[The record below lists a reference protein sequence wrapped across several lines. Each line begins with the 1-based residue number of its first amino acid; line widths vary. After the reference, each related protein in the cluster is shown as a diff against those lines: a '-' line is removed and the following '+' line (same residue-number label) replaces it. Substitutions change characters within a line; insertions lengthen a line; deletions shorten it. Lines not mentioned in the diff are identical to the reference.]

1 MASGNSNSLVPGSL
15 IVLDALTLDLSE
27 RLAPPPSSPY
37 HVALVPDFLPCGITE
52 DDVGVMEHPVV
63 RSPSAARPR
72 AKGAF
77 MGRFLLCARS
87 SKMKAIE
94 ASHKQS
100 KGSRTRSRVR

>member
-15 IVLDALTLDLSE
+15 IVLDDSRWTFRSDRLRPHPVTL
-27 RLAPPPSSPY
+27 A
-37 HVALVPDFLPCGITE
+37 PDFLPCRTTE

-100 KGSRTRSRVR
+100 KGSRTLSRVR